1 MLVEKRCAPQR
12 TRRRSSG
19 SRHDATRCDSWR
31 GRVQACVFIGICAS
45 GCGSSSVE
53 GAPSA
58 GGEVRARSAGGGP
71 SADASMT
78 AVELREARAQAGFK
92 TSEQRSREEAARVEL
107 LARRV
112 VLDELGV
119 YRRFVRQFE
128 RILGRLQTAVP
139 RWKSRG
145 DYDRF
150 MRGYD
155 RRVRGLESQFQKLEA
170 HPGLKGSTF
179 DRAARVFRSWEDLNT
194 GLGSMEAPTE
204 RFELILTTLRA
215 DLAALAAE
223 LDEIEKDERLL
234 LLPGP

>member
-1 MLVEKRCAPQR
+1 MEKRRAPQQTVAPPWGR
-12 TRRRSSG
+12 SRGARRRHLQRAG
-19 SRHDATRCDSWR
+19 FGVAVFVVGAVVGCKDA
-31 GRVQACVFIGICAS
+31 GVH
-45 GCGSSSVE
+45 E
-53 GAPSA
+53 APSDA
-58 GGEVRARSAGGGP
+58 ETIPVRRMERSNED
-71 SADASMT
+71 STMS

-92 TSEQRSREEAARVEL
+92 TSEERSREEAARVEL

-145 DYDRF
+145 DYERF

-155 RRVRGLESQFQKLEA
+155 RRVRGLESQFQKLESD
-170 HPGLKGSTF
+170 PGLKGETYE
-179 DRAARVFRSWEDLNT
+179 RAARAFRAWEDLNT

-215 DLAALAAE
+215 DLAALGAE

-234 LLPGP
+234 LLSGP